1 VWRAVTEARCTA
13 TLAAVIAR
21 FVVLPALLSAAI
33 CQSPASNQVPVD
45 FTREIRPILSQHCFA
60 CHGPDRESREAK
72 LSFVTFEDATKA
84 REDGAA
90 IVPGNR
96 QNSRAWL
103 RITDADSPM
112 PPTEAHNPMTAEQV
126 ELFGRWIDEGASYSP
141 HWAYVTPAVS
151 EPPEVREKDWPLT
164 AVDRYILA
172 RLEAEGLPHAA
183 DADPVTLVRRATL
196 DLTGLPPSAE
206 EVAAFVL
213 CYKNEPE
220 AAYDALLD
228 RLLASHHYGERMATP
243 WLDLVRYADTVGY
256 HGDQEHNIWP
266 YREWVI
272 RAFSENKP
280 FDQFTIEQ
288 LAGDL
293 LAKPTQDQLIA
304 TGYNRLLQTTH
315 EGGLQLGEYRAIYQA
330 DRVRNASAVW
340 MGATLG
346 CAQCHD
352 HKYDPYT
359 MRDFY
364 AFGAFFADIDDE
376 DHLRNPYGGL
386 NSTPTKRVP
395 EMRVST
401 AASEQERLSLD
412 KQRAIVAAERK
423 QAKATLA
430 ARREAWERDL
440 REKIAKNGTRHVVW
454 VDDQLDTGGDVSGS
468 WQFTSDGP
476 EPHSG
481 TKTRVQKSG
490 GLVQHY
496 TVKTERRIEVAAG
509 DVFYA
514 WVHLDAAKPAK
525 AVMLQFHKNGDWS
538 HRAVWGNNSIT
549 YGRQPKSH
557 VGHQRMGKLPVRGR
571 WERLE
576 VAAEQVG
583 LKPGD
588 VVSGWAFTQFG
599 GVVHWDDCGVRTS
612 VAPDN
617 VVAALQTKPG
627 ERLPGERKLLSKH
640 HQETDAVLHRL
651 RARKAAL
658 DAQSK
663 QLEKQMPLT
672 LYTRALP
679 KPREVKILPRGNWLD
694 ESGDA
699 VQPAIPAFLGAVG
712 NGGRAGRMEL
722 ARWLVDDKNGVGGLT
737 ARVFVNRIWAMF
749 FGVGLC
755 PSTEDFGGQGTPPNH
770 LQLLDRLALD
780 FVASGWDVKA
790 LVRRIVASRTYRQSS
805 VAPADVVTRDPLNE
819 LYGRQSRQRL
829 PAEMIRDVA
838 LSVSGLLVDRM
849 GGPSAKPP
857 QPAGYYRHLNFP
869 TRRYQQDKNDARY
882 RRGVYVHWQRQF
894 LHPMMRAFDA
904 PTREECTAQRP
915 ISNTPLAALTLLND
929 PVFVE
934 AARAFAQRALQID
947 TESDAMR
954 IAWAMREATARVPKA
969 AESQVLLALLQASRK
984 QYQKDGA
991 AAKKLLAVGD
1001 SPRDASLAFAE
1012 HAAWTQVMRAI
1023 LNLHETICRD

>member
-1 VWRAVTEARCTA
+1 MTAAQCTA
-13 TLAAVIAR
+13 TLGAVFAR
-21 FVVLPALLSAAI
+21 IVVFPALLSAAVA
-33 CQSPASNQVPVD
+33 QAPATDQVPVD
-45 FTREIRPILSQHCFA
+45 FTREIRPILSRHCFA
-60 CHGPDRESREAK
+60 CHGPDRESRAAK
-72 LSFVTFEDATKA
+72 LSFVTFEEATTP

-96 QNSRAWL
+96 QDSRAWI
-103 RITDADSPM
+103 RIKDADAPM
-112 PPTEAHNPMTAEQV
+112 PPAEAHNALSKEQV
-126 ELFGRWIDEGASYSP
+126 ELFGRWIDEGASYAP
-141 HWAYVTPAVS
+141 HWAYVAPTVS
-151 EPPEVREKDWPLT
+151 EPPAVREQDWPLT
-164 AVDRYILA
+164 WIDHYILA
-172 RLEAEGLPHAA
+172 RLEAEGLPHAV
-183 DADPVTLVRRATL
+183 DADPVTLLRRVTL

-206 EVAAFVL
+206 EVAAFVTR
-213 CYKNEPE
+213 YRREPQ
-220 AAYDALLD
+220 AAYGALLD

-272 RAFSENKP
+272 RAFADNKP

-293 LAKPTQDQLIA
+293 LPEPTQDQLVA

-315 EGGLQLGEYRAIYQA
+315 EGGLQLAEYRAIYQA

-340 MGATLG
+340 MGATVG

-364 AFGAFFADIDDE
+364 ALGAFFADIDDE
-376 DHLRNPYGGL
+376 EHLRNPYGGL

-395 EMRVST
+395 EMSVMT
-401 AASEQERLSLD
+401 DAFAA
-412 KQRAIVAAERK
+412 QRAALQEERAVVAAER
-423 QAKATLA
+423 QRALATLA
-430 ARREAWERDL
+430 ERREAWEEGL
-440 REKIAKNGTRHVVW
+440 HEAIAATGTRHVVW

-476 EPHSG
+476 QPHSG
-481 TKTRVQKSG
+481 KKTRVQQSG

-496 TVKTERRIEVAAG
+496 TVKTRRRIEVAAG

-514 WVHLDAAKPAK
+514 WVHLDAAKSPK
-525 AVMLQFHKNGDWS
+525 AVMLQFHLDGDWN
-538 HRAVWGNNSIT
+538 HRAVWGNNSIN
-549 YGRQPKSH
+549 YGRRAKSH
-557 VGHQRMGKLPVRGR
+557 VGHQRMGKLPARGR
-571 WERLE
+571 WQRLE
-576 VAAEQVG
+576 VSAEQVG

-588 VVSGWAFTQFG
+588 VVTGWAFTQFG
-599 GVVHWDDCGVRTS
+599 GVVYWDDCGVCTS
-612 VAPDN
+612 VAPAAI
-617 VVAALQTKPG
+617 VAALQTKPG
-627 ERLPGERKLLSKH
+627 ERSVAHNQLLGKH
-640 HQETDAVLHRL
+640 HAKTDAVLGRL
-651 RARKAAL
+651 RARQAGLEAKARRL
-658 DAQSK
+658 EE
-663 QLEKQMPLT
+663 QLPRT
-672 LYTRALP
+672 LYTRALAE
-679 KPREVKILPRGNWLD
+679 PREVKVLPRGNWLD
-694 ESGDA
+694 ESGEV
-699 VQPAIPAFLGAVG
+699 VQPAIPAFLGKVG
-712 NGGRAGRMEL
+712 DGGRAGRLDL
-722 ARWLVDDKNGVGGLT
+722 ARWLVDGENGAGGLT

-770 LQLLDRLALD
+770 LQLLDRLALE

-805 VAPADVVTRDPLNE
+805 MAAADVLSRDPLNE

-838 LSVSGLLVDRM
+838 LSVSGLLVDRL

-857 QPAGYYRHLNFP
+857 QPTGYYRHLNFP
-869 TRRYQQDKNDARY
+869 TRRYKPDMDDARY

-934 AARAFAQRALQID
+934 AARAFAERALQID
-947 TESDAMR
+947 TDSDAMR
-954 IAWAMREATARVPKA
+954 IAWAVRAATARVPGP
-969 AESQVLLALLQASRK
+969 AESNVLLALLRASRT
-984 QYQKDGA
+984 QYERDEA
-991 AAKKLLAVGD
+991 AAKQLLDVGQ